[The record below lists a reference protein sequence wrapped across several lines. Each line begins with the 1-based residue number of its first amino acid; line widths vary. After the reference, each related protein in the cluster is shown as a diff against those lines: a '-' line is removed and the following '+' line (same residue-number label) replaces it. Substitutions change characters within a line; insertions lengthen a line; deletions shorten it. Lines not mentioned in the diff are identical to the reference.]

1 MSAPGAP
8 TIPVTDYLPAFEEDP
23 ADPSPTP
30 LARVVLA
37 DRSRP
42 GAEFSLLAARLR
54 ALGRDRRLRRVGVIS
69 AARGDGSTTVAL
81 GLARALA
88 SDRGRRVLLLELD
101 LGLPGID
108 AALGLP
114 PAQTGLR
121 CYLRGEGE
129 SPVLRRHHGGFWAL
143 SAGSGTAVGL
153 SDAVASP
160 RFDSLLRAIDRV
172 FDWVIA
178 DCPPLLPYGEPA
190 VQDLLDGLVFNVRAR
205 RSPRALVHR
214 AAGMLKDVKL
224 VGVVLNAER

>member
-1 MSAPGAP
+1 VSSPDLPA
-8 TIPVTDYLPAFEEDP
+8 IPVVEYRPAFEEDP
-23 ADPSPTP
+23 AEPAPTP
-30 LARVVLA
+30 LGRVVL
-37 DRSRP
+37 DERSAA
-42 GAEFSLLAARLR
+42 GAELSLLAARLR

-69 AARGDGSTTVAL
+69 ATRGDGSTTVAL

-88 SDRGRRVLLLELD
+88 ADRARRVLLLELD

-114 PAQTGLR
+114 PAEIGLR
-121 CYLRGEGE
+121 RFLRGDGE
-129 SPVLRRHHGGFWAL
+129 TPVLRRHHGGFWAL
-143 SAGSGTAVGL
+143 SAGAGAAIGL

-160 RFDSLLRAIDRV
+160 RFDSLLGAIDRV

-190 VQDLLDGLVFNVRAR
+190 VQELLDGLVFNVRAR

>member
-1 MSAPGAP
+1 MSSPAEPA
-8 TIPVTDYLPAFEEDP
+8 IPVVEYLPAFEEDTVLP
-23 ADPSPTP
+23 APTP
-30 LARVVLA
+30 LGRVVL
-37 DRSRP
+37 DERSRQ

-88 SDRGRRVLLLELD
+88 ADRGRRVLLLELD
-101 LGLPGID
+101 LGLPGVD
-108 AALGLP
+108 AALGLAP
-114 PAQTGLR
+114 PELGLR
-121 CYLRGEGE
+121 RYLKGDGET
-129 SPVLRRHHGGFWAL
+129 PVLRRHPGGFWAL
-143 SAGSGTAVGL
+143 TAGAGTPVGL
-153 SDAVASP
+153 SDAVDSP

-190 VQDLLDGLVFNVRAR
+190 VQELLDGLVFNVRAR

-214 AAGMLKDVKL
+214 AAAMLKDVKL